1 MISVKLACCVLR
13 NVTTRLIKAAFSAFG
28 CLLGAVAV
36 IIPANPELR
45 LWLQLIVLAEVNAR
59 FPLVHFHL

>member
-1 MISVKLACCVLR
+1 M
-13 NVTTRLIKAAFSAFG
+13 TTRLIKAAFSAFG

-45 LWLQLIVLAEVNAR
+45 LLLQLIVLAEVNAHI
-59 FPLVHFHL
+59 PLVRLHL